1 MTLPAGWVGGP
12 KIFTWCCESNDGM
25 GAFFCFRGQ
34 SDLEVDE
41 DGDAKSPLAPDLLVF
56 YLFLLGY
63 LRYVLL
69 SFVSSFLLRFF

>member
-1 MTLPAGWVGGP
+1 
-12 KIFTWCCESNDGM
+12 M

-41 DGDAKSPLAPDLLVF
+41 DGDAKSPLAPDFLVF

-63 LRYVLL
+63 LRYVPL
-69 SFVSSFLLRFF
+69 SFVSSFLLGFF